1 MESEEQD
8 VSELKDGEV
17 FMNGGDVKSDDG
29 SLLVTELK
37 DSRCVC
43 VGGHFTVRVVTCH
56 RRNPSPCVN

>member
-1 MESEEQD
+1 M
-8 VSELKDGEV
+8 SELKDGEV